1 MEKKSNCAKFPF
13 SRNAELVSASLLI
26 FLTMEENSFSIGV
39 SGSCFIQH
47 KKQRACVVYAR
58 CFSACRLLFKETRL
72 AVRGG

>member
-1 MEKKSNCAKFPF
+1 MEKKVIVEIPF
-13 SRNAELVSASLLI
+13 FRHAELVSASLLI